1 MKYEE
6 LPIETKKFMQD
17 AVEAIKKNFPHSDIT
32 ARFTDSFGYAVIYIG
47 FMLSKDTSECSN
59 GIRGNDAVSTYF
71 KVETNTDGTLKGDK
85 TVLEL
90 SNGGFVCR
98 IADPTIPNEKYCVYG
113 RVKLPFRKTT
123 GTSEKLVSALS
134 KWASK
139 AAVIMLENAEAINAG
154 TIKGLFKVEDKVVI

>member
-6 LPIETKKFMQD
+6 LPIETKKFMQY
-17 AVEAIKKNFPHSDIT
+17 AVEAIKKNFPHSNIT
-32 ARFTDSFGYAVIYIG
+32 ARFSDSFGYCVIYVG
-47 FMLSKDTSECSN
+47 FLLSKDESECSN
-59 GIRGNDAVSTYF
+59 GIRGNDASTTYF
-71 KVETNTDGTLKGDK
+71 KVETNADGTLKGDK

-90 SNGGFVCR
+90 TNGGFVYR
-98 IADPTIPNEKYCVYG
+98 IADKTVPSEKYCVYG

-139 AAVIMLENAEAINAG
+139 SAVIMLENAEAINDG
-154 TIKGLFKVEDKVVI
+154 IIKGLFKVEDKVVI